1 MNPSWP
7 TYWWSTSPFCIETMV
22 SRHIYWQ
29 LIFRILLIAAAG
41 MGAGFLFFDGQ
52 YVLSVLILGFLA
64 IQTVFLIRYV
74 NQTNRKIAY
83 FFDAIKNE
91 DFTLRFPEKL
101 SVKSLEELNHSLN
114 MLNSMIQDIHLKKQA
129 QEQYYQEILKQ
140 ADIGILTINPKGH
153 ILYANPTV
161 EKLLNYRPLN
171 HVKQL
176 KQVDEKLY
184 GLFEDLRPF
193 ESKTFQLTNEREK
206 TQLAFKSTTIN
217 LEKESLL
224 LVVVQDIRRELDEKE
239 TDSYVKLI
247 RVLTHEIMN
256 TITPITSISES
267 VLKYFKKNGQLL
279 TTDEFADHHMKSTV
293 KGLEIIKEQG
303 NDLMGFVQSYRTFL
317 SIPEPDKTLVPAKNL
332 LEKIKLLMGET
343 RDEKNFDI
351 EVIVDPEDLE
361 LFIDEKQIT
370 QVLFNLAK
378 NARQSLQNHQ
388 STSSK
393 DAARTA
399 NSTNAATTTETLG
412 RIKLLAGIDK
422 KNKKIVRVW
431 DNGPGIPQENLD
443 EIFVP
448 FFTTKNTGTGIGLSL
463 SKQIMRLHGGSI
475 QANSKE
481 NTVFTLTFD

>member
-1 MNPSWP
+1 
-7 TYWWSTSPFCIETMV
+7 MV

-29 LIFRILLIAAAG
+29 LVFRILLISAASL
-41 MGAGFLFFDGQ
+41 GAGFLFFDGQ
-52 YVLSVLILGFLA
+52 YVLSVLLIGFLA

-101 SVKSLEELNHSLN
+101 SVKSLEELNQSLN

-140 ADIGILTINPKGH
+140 ADIGILTINSKGH

-176 KQVDEKLY
+176 SQVDEKLY
-184 GLFEDLRPF
+184 KLFENLSPF
-193 ESKTFQLTNEREK
+193 ESKTFQLANEREK
-206 TQLAFKSTTIN
+206 IQLSLKSTTIN
-217 LEKESLL
+217 LEKQTLL

-267 VLKYFKKNGQLL
+267 VLKYFKKDGQLL
-279 TTDEFADHHMKSTV
+279 TADAFAEHHMKSTV
-293 KGLEIIKEQG
+293 KGLEVIKEQG

-317 SIPEPDKTLVPAKNL
+317 SVPEPDKRLIPARDL

-343 RDEKNFDI
+343 NDEQPINI
-351 EVIVDPEDLE
+351 EIIVDPEDLE
-361 LFIDEKQIT
+361 LYIDEKQIT
-370 QVLFNLAK
+370 QVLFNLGK
-378 NARQSLQNHQ
+378 NAQQSIRNHAPNNRDDE
-388 STSSK
+388 K
-393 DAARTA
+393 RK
-399 NSTNAATTTETLG
+399 
-412 RIKLLAGIDK
+412 IKLLAGIDD
-422 KNKKIVRVW
+422 KNKKIVKVW
-431 DNGPGIPQENLD
+431 DNGPGIPAEILD

-463 SKQIMRLHGGSI
+463 SKQILRLHGGSI
-475 QANSKE
+475 EAASKE